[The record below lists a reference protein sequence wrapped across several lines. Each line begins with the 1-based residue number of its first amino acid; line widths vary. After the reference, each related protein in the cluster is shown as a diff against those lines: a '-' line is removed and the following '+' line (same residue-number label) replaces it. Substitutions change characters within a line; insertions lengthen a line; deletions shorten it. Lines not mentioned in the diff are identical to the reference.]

1 MRENNMPVYV
11 LLRASKRTGKINKC
25 MTGITPALMKMWG
38 LSNTRKND
46 ITLIIERDTGR
57 IIAVFTGTA
66 DGYPKTED
74 IKENAMCTDMGIP
87 LEELQAIT
95 DDRFD

>member
-1 MRENNMPVYV
+1 MKKNDMPVFV
-11 LLRASKRTGKINKC
+11 LLRASKKTGKVNKC

-38 LSNTRKND
+38 LQNTRKND

-57 IIAVFTGTA
+57 IVEVYTGTA
-66 DGYPKTED
+66 NGYPKREKIRED
-74 IKENAMCTDMGIP
+74 AHCTDFDIS
-87 LEELQAIT
+87 LDDLQQIT